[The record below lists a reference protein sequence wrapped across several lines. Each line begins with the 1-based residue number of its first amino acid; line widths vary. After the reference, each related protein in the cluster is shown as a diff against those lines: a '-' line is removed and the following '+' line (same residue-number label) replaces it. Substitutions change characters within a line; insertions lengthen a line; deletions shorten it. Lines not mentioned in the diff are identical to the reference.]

1 MYLGTTLERLFLDA
15 ANGCYEFEKGLPDEL
30 KIYEKDIKMDLLQ
43 IQLQMLPGLIKTYN
57 QNQHNITIK
66 EVTLISTLCDV
77 IRFNDTISVSKT
89 MLSEVFK
96 LLRIFLTIPV
106 TTATA
111 ERTFSTL
118 RRLKNYLRSTMG
130 QQRLNNMM
138 LLHIHKDLT
147 DDIDNIKIAQEFVNA
162 NERRMNYFGTFNN
175 IIL

>member
-1 MYLGTTLERLFLDA
+1 
-15 ANGCYEFEKGLPDEL
+15 
-30 KIYEKDIKMDLLQ
+30 MDLLQ
-43 IQLQMLPGLIKTYN
+43 IQLQMLPDLIKTYN

-66 EVTLISTLCDV
+66 EVTLITTLCD
-77 IRFNDTISVSKT
+77 IMNTISVSKT

-96 LLRIFLTIPV
+96 LLHIFLTIP
-106 TTATA
+106 

-118 RRLKNYLRSTMG
+118 NYLRSTMG

>member
-1 MYLGTTLERLFLDA
+1 
-15 ANGCYEFEKGLPDEL
+15 
-30 KIYEKDIKMDLLQ
+30 MDLLQ
-43 IQLQMLPGLIKTYN
+43 IQLQMLPDLIKTYN

-66 EVTLISTLCDV
+66 EVTLISTLCD
-77 IRFNDTISVSKT
+77 IMNTISVSKT

-111 ERTFSTL
+111 ERIFSTL

-138 LLHIHKDLT
+138 LLHIHKDLI
-147 DDIDNIKIAQEFVNA
+147 DDINNIKIAQEFVNA
-162 NERRMNYFGTFNN
+162 NERRMNELLIT
-175 IIL
+175 

>member
-1 MYLGTTLERLFLDA
+1 
-15 ANGCYEFEKGLPDEL
+15 
-30 KIYEKDIKMDLLQ
+30 
-43 IQLQMLPGLIKTYN
+43 
-57 QNQHNITIK
+57 
-66 EVTLISTLCDV
+66 
-77 IRFNDTISVSKT
+77 

-96 LLRIFLTIPV
+96 LLLTIP
-106 TTATA
+106 

-118 RRLKNYLRSTMG
+118 NYLRSTMGG